1 MAPAH
6 ITIEDIQ
13 AAAARINVHR
23 TPVLTSSTLNA
34 IASTNSGCP
43 VELYLKCEPLQKTG
57 SFKIRGATNAV
68 NLLSNTEASKGVV
81 THSSGNHAQALAKAA
96 QDRGIPAYVVMPNN
110 APQVKKDA
118 VRSYGGTIIE
128 CEPTQEARENTAEKV
143 IQETGATFIHPFNN
157 VNVMAGQGTVALELI
172 TQTNEQGTVLDGLIT
187 PVGGGGL
194 ASGCCVAAKSIG
206 TNIYVFGAEPELV
219 NDTYRS
225 FYYDQEDEEDPL
237 QQFTSDGGGI
247 PKRHRKASTSTSLL
261 DTTTTA
267 AADHQQRCL
276 SRRQCN
282 PIGATSVA
290 DGLLTNVGELTFPI
304 IVSYMDGV
312 YTVTEQQIIQA
323 MHLVWSRVKL
333 CIEPSAAVSLAV
345 ALYNKDFHAMV
356 KARQLK
362 RIGLVLSGGN
372 VDHSRAVALF
382 EKYKEGNSSSSLD

>member
-1 MAPAH
+1 
-6 ITIEDIQ
+6 
-13 AAAARINVHR
+13 
-23 TPVLTSSTLNA
+23 
-34 IASTNSGCP
+34 
-43 VELYLKCEPLQKTG
+43 
-57 SFKIRGATNAV
+57 
-68 NLLSNTEASKGVV
+68 
-81 THSSGNHAQALAKAA
+81 
-96 QDRGIPAYVVMPNN
+96 MPNN

-118 VRSYGGTIIE
+118 VRGYGGTIIE
-128 CEPTQEARENTAEKV
+128 CEPTQEARESTAEKV

-225 FYYDQEDEEDPL
+225 FYYGQDDDEDNQL
-237 QQFTSDGGGI
+237 QQLTSGGI
-247 PKRHRKASTSTSLL
+247 PKRHRKSSTSTSLL
-261 DTTTTA
+261 DTTTSTETATAAA

-304 IVSYMDGV
+304 ILSYMDGV

-323 MHLVWSRVKL
+323 MHLLWSRVKL

-382 EKYKEGNSSSSLD
+382 EKYKEGNSPIALV